1 MILTRK
7 IAMMR
12 RMMKR
17 QKNMMEK
24 TTSKQTYEET
34 QLAESIF
41 ELGILFASEEFED
54 GKPRSSLLVYF
65 SGVLGLSDD

>member
-1 MILTRK
+1 
-7 IAMMR
+7 
-12 RMMKR
+12 
-17 QKNMMEK
+17 MMEK

-34 QLAESIF
+34 QLAESMF